1 MKNIWSVL
9 CQESSVDSNTNK
21 ISLFNC
27 IDELTVNFVKRE
39 EINDKPKNIPFSFDL
54 VSLWTKE
61 IDELDVF
68 KMLIQFFDP
77 NGKELKFFEQDVS
90 FEKGKK
96 RLRAIIKI
104 NGFVI
109 TSDGTYKVKLSYKQ
123 NDNEKYKLVSELPFD
138 VMFVFQEKV

>member
-27 IDELTVNFVKRE
+27 IDELTINFAKRE
-39 EINDKPKNIPFSFDL
+39 EINDKPKNIPLSFDL
-54 VSLWTKE
+54 ASLWVKGDTE
-61 IDELDVF
+61 PDAF
-68 KMLIQFFDP
+68 KILIQFFDP
-77 NGKELKFFEQDVS
+77 NDQELKSFEQDVS
-90 FEKGKK
+90 FETNKK
-96 RLRAIIKI
+96 RLRAIIKV

-123 NDNEKYKLVSELPFD
+123 NDKNKYKLVSELPFNI
-138 VMFVFQEKV
+138 MFVFQERL